1 MDEENT
7 KITKKGHDSGMV
19 ESVHFQHVVLQTV
32 VDGTVECSI
41 LQQYNG
47 LISTIATN
55 GVRWRLRAGGALESI
70 FSR

>member
-41 LQQYNG
+41 LQQNNG
-47 LISTIATN
+47 LS
-55 GVRWRLRAGGALESI
+55 RLFAI
-70 FSR
+70 NVV